1 MIHIR
6 IGGPGE
12 GKRQKEKKQKRPQK
26 TGPMKWL
33 KARKTSAT
41 KMTLRRPPDQT
52 LNSDYIVSRDER
64 ILVTGSSGFI
74 GSKVVEKLLE
84 YGFANLRC
92 FVRRSS
98 YLDRLEKVLSQFD
111 VGRN

>member
-1 MIHIR
+1 MIRIR

-12 GKRQKEKKQKRPQK
+12 GKRQKEKKQKRPKK
-26 TGPMKWL
+26 TGPMKCL

-41 KMTLRRPPDQT
+41 KMTLRRPPDPT
-52 LNSDYIVSRDER
+52 LNSDYIVSRGER

-84 YGFANLRC
+84 YGFPNLCC
-92 FVRRSS
+92 FVRRLSS
-98 YLDRLEKVLSQFD
+98 LGRLQHV
-111 VGRN
+111 V